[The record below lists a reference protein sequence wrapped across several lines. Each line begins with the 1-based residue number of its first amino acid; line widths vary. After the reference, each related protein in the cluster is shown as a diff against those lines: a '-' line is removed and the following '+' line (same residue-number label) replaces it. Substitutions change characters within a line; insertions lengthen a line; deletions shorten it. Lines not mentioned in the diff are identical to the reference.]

1 MRNYGRRRS
10 VDSWELIRQ
19 KQCDKVLV
27 LGHRGSPLRERE
39 NTIPSFLR
47 ALEEGADGV
56 ELDVRVT
63 KDKVLV
69 VSHDNSLKR
78 VFGLD
83 MKIEESTFQ
92 EIRDKAPEIPT
103 LAEVFSA
110 LGPVW
115 YDIEIKAD
123 KPLGFPEEVVTLL
136 SEELERRKEFQNRIL
151 LSSFNPFA
159 MRKIGKLTA
168 NRFPMGI
175 IYSGKGSSVPVFCRR
190 GQGRFA
196 FRCSFLKP
204 KYDIAER
211 ERRNKK
217 KWPLCP
223 WTVDSSDE
231 VRRMVALNVPIII
244 TNDPEKVI
252 RTLQEDR
259 RR

>member
-1 MRNYGRRRS
+1 M
-10 VDSWELIRQ
+10 DSWELIRQ

-27 LGHRGSPLRERE
+27 LGHIGSPLRERE

-136 SEELERRKEFQNRIL
+136 SEELEKRREFQNRIL

-159 MRKIGKLTA
+159 IA
-168 NRFPMGI
+168 SCWI
-175 IYSGKGSSVPVFCRR
+175 CDISASS
-190 GQGRFA
+190 
-196 FRCSFLKP
+196 FRSLP
-204 KYDIAER
+204 
-211 ERRNKK
+211 
-217 KWPLCP
+217 
-223 WTVDSSDE
+223 
-231 VRRMVALNVPIII
+231 
-244 TNDPEKVI
+244 
-252 RTLQEDR
+252 
-259 RR
+259 